1 MASLEAGRGAHARVL
16 TKYIR
21 PRQEI
26 PYAGHRSKI
35 VLLDFVEGRYH
46 FYFEDNNS
54 EEVQT
59 LNASSRYVQIV
70 SEGDP
75 SLFFQKEFKEPKI
88 SWAKSEAKKLLF
100 KDLVAGIVP
109 LESKYTDGTS
119 TRVLPVSE
127 EEENPMKPLQ
137 EIYAMR
143 PEYAKYDYAM
153 FSSRLSSLRKTTSN
167 YQKRAADDQDALDVF
182 IENHPIS
189 YHSHKG
195 YIQWQ
200 GSEAQRFLR
209 EDLRLGSV
217 ESFETKKEFWMS
229 RPAYRNFPLKEFRD
243 KIDQEVGTE
252 KYICQIKEKGK
263 KSTYRYT

>member
-26 PYAGHRSKI
+26 PYAGHRSEI

-88 SWAKSEAKKLLF
+88 SWAKLNAKK
-100 KDLVAGIVP
+100 
-109 LESKYTDGTS
+109 TS
-119 TRVLPVSE
+119 L
-127 EEENPMKPLQ
+127 
-137 EIYAMR
+137 
-143 PEYAKYDYAM
+143 
-153 FSSRLSSLRKTTSN
+153 
-167 YQKRAADDQDALDVF
+167 
-182 IENHPIS
+182 
-189 YHSHKG
+189 
-195 YIQWQ
+195 
-200 GSEAQRFLR
+200 
-209 EDLRLGSV
+209 
-217 ESFETKKEFWMS
+217 
-229 RPAYRNFPLKEFRD
+229 
-243 KIDQEVGTE
+243 
-252 KYICQIKEKGK
+252 
-263 KSTYRYT
+263 